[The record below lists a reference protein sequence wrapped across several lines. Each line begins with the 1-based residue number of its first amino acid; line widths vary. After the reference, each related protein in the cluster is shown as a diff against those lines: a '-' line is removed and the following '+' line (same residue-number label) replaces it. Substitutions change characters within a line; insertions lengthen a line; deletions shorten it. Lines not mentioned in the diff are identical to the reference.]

1 MLRKIQKNNLNWPN
15 RNGPKCKKANRRS
28 EKLFIG
34 LTTKPCPILKN
45 ETKTTQLSFQML
57 TKNIVLYI
65 SFFGQKSTLFPKC
78 FPKSCGLDGTRT
90 RDPMRDRHV
99 F

>member
-1 MLRKIQKNNLNWPN
+1 MLRKIQKKQNEDGK
-15 RNGPKCKKANRRS
+15 RNSLKCKKANRRS

-34 LTTKPCPILKN
+34 LTTKPCLILKN
-45 ETKTTQLSFQML
+45 ETKTTQLSFRMFQ
-57 TKNIVLYI
+57 NIVLEI
-65 SFFGQKSTLFPKC
+65 SYFGQKSTSFLKC